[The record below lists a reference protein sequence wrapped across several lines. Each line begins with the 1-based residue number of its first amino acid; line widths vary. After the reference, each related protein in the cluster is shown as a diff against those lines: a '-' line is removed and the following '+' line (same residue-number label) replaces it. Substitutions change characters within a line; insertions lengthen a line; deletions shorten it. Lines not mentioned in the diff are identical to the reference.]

1 MAPLSLQGSHR
12 EPPALSQSNGKQ
24 PHNGSEQTT
33 QSHYLLRTSKIASLE
48 FTLNEVNVLA
58 MTVCGMITSLA
69 LHSEEK
75 CTDELA

>member
-12 EPPALSQSNGKQ
+12 EPKQS
-24 PHNGSEQTT
+24 HNGSEQTT
-33 QSHYLLRTSKIASLE
+33 QSHYLSQTSKIASLE

-69 LHSEEK
+69 LQSEGK
-75 CTDELA
+75 CTNELT